1 MRLINEIII
10 HCTAN
15 RAGCGLKAAD
25 IRRYH
30 KEARGFRDIGYHY
43 VVDEDGTVER
53 GRAISQPGA
62 HCKGHNAHSI
72 GVAYIGGLDANGQ
85 PCDTRTREQ
94 KTAMTKLIFNLCK
107 MYHCGVVGHNRYA
120 NKACP
125 CFDAFR
131 EYNKLAER
139 ARQI

>member
-1 MRLINEIII
+1 MKLSQFRFRLPEEQIALYPP
-10 HCTAN
+10 H
-15 RAGCGLKAAD
+15 RAF
-25 IRRYH
+25 
-30 KEARGFRDIGYHY
+30 EN
-43 VVDEDGTVER
+43 EDGTVER

-125 CFDAFR
+125 CFDAYR
-131 EYNKLAER
+131 EYQKLAER